1 MFYAC
6 SFYYNIVHNN
16 GTYMVETVSAQ
27 ATSLVKALRV
37 LLALEAN
44 PEGRGVTEL
53 ARELALPKSAVHR
66 LLVTFQ
72 AHGFVQQQPDS
83 RYSLGPTI
91 ARLGLCAADMFTPS
105 RVAHPHLEALA
116 QEVGETVFLG
126 VLSQASVMLVDKV
139 EWGRVLRISPELGA
153 ILPLRQTGL
162 GKLLLAFCESSLRDQ
177 LCAAQ
182 QDAEHAAA
190 GERFAADLQRELAT
204 ISRQGF
210 AVSLEAWVPDVCC
223 LAAPIRNGR
232 DEVVAAVALAL
243 PSSRMPPPPP
253 HDPFAG
259 RDPAL
264 QYPGLLPP
272 LLAAA
277 ERISAALP

>member
-1 MFYAC
+1 MTEA
-6 SFYYNIVHNN
+6 
-16 GTYMVETVSAQ
+16 VSSQ

-37 LLALEAN
+37 LLALEGF
-44 PEGRGVTEL
+44 PEGRGVTDL

-72 AHGFVQQQPDS
+72 AHGFVQQEPDS
-83 RYSLGPTI
+83 RYSLGPTT
-91 ARLGLCAADMFTPS
+91 ARLGLRAADMYTPS
-105 RVAHPHLEALA
+105 RVAHPHLERLA

-126 VLSQASVMLVDKV
+126 VLSQAAVMIVDKV
-139 EWGRVLRISPELGA
+139 ERGGVLRISPALGA
-153 ILPLRQTGL
+153 ILPLQQTGL
-162 GKLLLAFCESSLRDQ
+162 GKLLLAFCEPSLRDQ
-177 LCAAQ
+177 LCGIR
-182 QDAEHAAA
+182 QDAEHADA
-190 GERFAADLQRELAT
+190 GGRFVEDLQRELTT
-204 ISRQGF
+204 IARQGF
-210 AVSLEAWVPDVCC
+210 AVSLEEWVPDICC

-232 DEVVAAVALAL
+232 DDVVAAVALAL

-272 LLAAA
+272 LLTAA

>member
-1 MFYAC
+1 MA
-6 SFYYNIVHNN
+6 
-16 GTYMVETVSAQ
+16 ETIPTQ

-37 LLALEAN
+37 LLALETY

-72 AHGFVQQQPDS
+72 AHGFVQQRSDS
-83 RYSLGPTI
+83 RYSLGPTM
-91 ARLGLCAADMFTPS
+91 ARLGLRAADMFVPG

-126 VLSQASVMLVDKV
+126 VLAQAAVMIVDKV
-139 EWGRVLRISPELGA
+139 ERGGVLRISPALGA
-153 ILPLRQTGL
+153 LLPLRQTGL
-162 GKLLLAFCESSLRDQ
+162 GKLLMAFAPPSLRDQ
-177 LCAAQ
+177 LCEAQ
-182 QDAEHAAA
+182 QAATSVAA
-190 GERFAADLQRELAT
+190 GGRLAVGLQRELAT
-204 ISRQGF
+204 IARQGF
-210 AVSLEAWVPDVCC
+210 AVSLEEWVPDVCC
-223 LAAPIRNGR
+223 LAAPIHNGQG
-232 DEVVAAVALAL
+232 DVVAAVALAV

-259 RDPAL
+259 REPAL
-264 QYPGLLPP
+264 SYPVLLPP
-272 LLAAA
+272 LLVTA

>member
-1 MFYAC
+1 
-6 SFYYNIVHNN
+6 
-16 GTYMVETVSAQ
+16 MVETVSSQ

-37 LLALEAN
+37 LLALEAY
-44 PEGRGVTEL
+44 PAGRGVTEL

-91 ARLGLCAADMFTPS
+91 ARLGLRAADMFTPI

-126 VLSQASVMLVDKV
+126 VLSQAAVMIVDKV
-139 EWGRVLRISPELGA
+139 EQGGVLRISPALGA

-162 GKLLLAFCESSLRDQ
+162 GKLLLAFCELSLRDQ
-177 LCAAQ
+177 LCEVQPEPGHA
-182 QDAEHAAA
+182 DAD
-190 GERFAADLQRELAT
+190 GRFAAGLHRELAM
-204 ISRQGF
+204 IARQGF
-210 AVSLEAWVPDVCC
+210 AVSLEEWVPDVCC
-223 LAAPIRNGR
+223 LAAPIRNSR
-232 DEVVAAVALAL
+232 DDVVAAVALAL
-243 PSSRMPPPPP
+243 PSSRMPPPSP

-264 QYPGLLPP
+264 QYPGLLQP
-272 LLAAA
+272 LLTAA
-277 ERISAALP
+277 ERISAVLP

>member
-1 MFYAC
+1 
-6 SFYYNIVHNN
+6 
-16 GTYMVETVSAQ
+16 MVETISSQ

-37 LLALEAN
+37 LLALEAY

-66 LLVTFQ
+66 VLVTFQ
-72 AHGFVQQQPDS
+72 AHGFVRQRSDS
-83 RYSLGPTI
+83 RYHLGPTI
-91 ARLGLCAADMFTPS
+91 VRLGLRAADTFAPG

-126 VLSQASVMLVDKV
+126 VLAQAEVMIVDKV
-139 EWGRVLRISPELGA
+139 ERGEVVRVSPSLGA
-153 ILPLRQTGL
+153 VLPLRQTGL
-162 GKLLLAFCESSLRDQ
+162 GKVLLAFCPPALRDQ
-177 LCAAQ
+177 LGEAWSKDEHTGG
-182 QDAEHAAA
+182 DA
-190 GERFAADLQRELAT
+190 GLQRELTT
-204 ISRQGF
+204 IVRQGF

-223 LAAPIRNGR
+223 LAAPIHNGR
-232 DEVVAAVALAL
+232 GDVVAAVALAV

-264 QYPGLLPP
+264 SYPALLPP

-277 ERISAALP
+277 GRISAALP